1 MKGKILCP
9 AGCQNPVAR
18 ITKAKEILKNPRPA
32 GSWRPLKCI
41 FSGKGKSRS
50 QRAAK
55 PRSGVILA
63 KGKKA
68 AHSGPQALSC
78 PFYVRKNQTGAVCGS
93 LRASFYH
100 GAKIR
105 NSAVLSLAGNLLGSA
120 FPKPCLCGFCRLSL
134 PLSCGKRK
142 EVITMPKRYNTPHRS
157 RVIKTRL
164 TEEEY
169 ADFTARL
176 SPYGMSQSEFIRQ
189 AITRATIRP
198 IVTVSPVNDELL
210 AAVGKLTLPP

>member
-32 GSWRPLKCI
+32 GSWRSLKCI

-93 LRASFYH
+93 LRARFYR

-105 NSAVLSLAGNLLGSA
+105 SPLIFAPAGILLGSA
-120 FPKPCLCGFCRLSL
+120 FPKPCYAPCRARKEVTDHAKEIQYA
-134 PLSCGKRK
+134 PPPSCGKD
-142 EVITMPKRYNTPHRS
+142 PHDR
-157 RVIKTRL
+157 
-164 TEEEY
+164 
-169 ADFTARL
+169 
-176 SPYGMSQSEFIRQ
+176 
-189 AITRATIRP
+189 
-198 IVTVSPVNDELL
+198 
-210 AAVGKLTLPP
+210 

>member
-1 MKGKILCP
+1 MWGVKGKILCL

-32 GSWRPLKCI
+32 GSWRSLKCI

-68 AHSGPQALSC
+68 AHSGPQALFC
-78 PFYVRKNQTGAVCGS
+78 PFYVRKNPTGAVCGS

-105 NSAVLSLAGNLLGSA
+105 NSAVLPLAGNLLGSA
-120 FPKPCLCGFCRLSL
+120 FPKPCYGGLR
-134 PLSCGKRK
+134 RK
-142 EVITMPKRYNTPHRS
+142 NISV
-157 RVIKTRL
+157 
-164 TEEEY
+164 
-169 ADFTARL
+169 
-176 SPYGMSQSEFIRQ
+176 RQ
-189 AITRATIRP
+189 AAFFAGTVPEIPNRP
-198 IVTVSPVNDELL
+198 AYFL
-210 AAVGKLTLPP
+210 

>member
-18 ITKAKEILKNPRPA
+18 ITEAKEILKNPRPA

-68 AHSGPQALSC
+68 AHSGPQVLFC

-93 LRASFYH
+93 YRASFYH

-105 NSAVLSLAGNLLGSA
+105 NSAVLPLAGNLLGSA
-120 FPKPCLCGFCRLSL
+120 FPKPCFAPLRAKKTENSFCYF
-134 PLSCGKRK
+134 
-142 EVITMPKRYNTPHRS
+142 PKSSAMKGIERF
-157 RVIKTRL
+157 L
-164 TEEEY
+164 
-169 ADFTARL
+169 
-176 SPYGMSQSEFIRQ
+176 
-189 AITRATIRP
+189 RP
-198 IVTVSPVNDELL
+198 KCKKV
-210 AAVGKLTLPP
+210 AQ

>member
-1 MKGKILCP
+1 MKGKILCL

-32 GSWRPLKCI
+32 GSRRSLKCI

-68 AHSGPQALSC
+68 AHSGPQALFC
-78 PFYVRKNQTGAVCGS
+78 PFYVRKNPTGAVCGS

-105 NSAVLSLAGNLLGSA
+105 NSAVLPLAGNLLGSA
-120 FPKPCLCGFCRLSL
+120 FPKPCYGGLR
-134 PLSCGKRK
+134 RK
-142 EVITMPKRYNTPHRS
+142 NISV
-157 RVIKTRL
+157 
-164 TEEEY
+164 
-169 ADFTARL
+169 
-176 SPYGMSQSEFIRQ
+176 RQ
-189 AITRATIRP
+189 AAFLRELSRKYLTDQP
-198 IVTVSPVNDELL
+198 IFCD
-210 AAVGKLTLPP
+210 K

>member
-9 AGCQNPVAR
+9 AGCQNSLSL
-18 ITKAKEILKNPRPA
+18 ITEAKEILKNPRPA

-78 PFYVRKNQTGAVCGS
+78 PFYVRKNQTGSS
-93 LRASFYH
+93 LRQLQSKFLP
-100 GAKIR
+100 R
-105 NSAVLSLAGNLLGSA
+105 CQNPQ
-120 FPKPCLCGFCRLSL
+120 FCGFAPR
-134 PLSCGKRK
+134 
-142 EVITMPKRYNTPHRS
+142 
-157 RVIKTRL
+157 
-164 TEEEY
+164 
-169 ADFTARL
+169 
-176 SPYGMSQSEFIRQ
+176 
-189 AITRATIRP
+189 
-198 IVTVSPVNDELL
+198 
-210 AAVGKLTLPP
+210 GKLVGECLPQTLLWRLAPQKYFRPAGRFFAGTAPEIPNRPAYFL

>member
-63 KGKKA
+63 KGKKNV
-68 AHSGPQALSC
+68 HSGPQALSC
-78 PFYVRKNQTGAVCGS
+78 PFYVRKTRQGQSAAVTEQVS
-93 LRASFYH
+93 TTVPKSAILR
-100 GAKIR
+100 
-105 NSAVLSLAGNLLGSA
+105 
-120 FPKPCLCGFCRLSL
+120 FCPTRETCWGVPSPNPALRLV
-134 PLSCGKRK
+134 PLIPAALMRQ
-142 EVITMPKRYNTPHRS
+142 ERRS
-157 RVIKTRL
+157 RPCERNITHP
-164 TEEEY
+164 
-169 ADFTARL
+169 TA
-176 SPYGMSQSEFIRQ
+176 
-189 AITRATIRP
+189 
-198 IVTVSPVNDELL
+198 
-210 AAVGKLTLPP
+210 AAL

>member
-1 MKGKILCP
+1 MKGKILCL

-32 GSWRPLKCI
+32 GSWRSLKCI

-68 AHSGPQALSC
+68 AHSGPQALFC
-78 PFYVRKNQTGAVCGS
+78 PFYVRKNPTGAVCGS
-93 LRASFYH
+93 LRARFYR

-105 NSAVLSLAGNLLGSA
+105 SPLIFAPAGILLGSA
-120 FPKPCLCGFCRLSL
+120 FPKPCLCGLRRLKIPQNIFSDFSKTV
-134 PLSCGKRK
+134 PLH
-142 EVITMPKRYNTPHRS
+142 TPFFS
-157 RVIKTRL
+157 
-164 TEEEY
+164 Y
-169 ADFTARL
+169 
-176 SPYGMSQSEFIRQ
+176 
-189 AITRATIRP
+189 
-198 IVTVSPVNDELL
+198 
-210 AAVGKLTLPP
+210 

>member
-1 MKGKILCP
+1 MWGVKGKILCP

-32 GSWRPLKCI
+32 GSWRSLKCI

-105 NSAVLSLAGNLLGSA
+105 NSAV
-120 FPKPCLCGFCRLSL
+120 FVPR
-134 PLSCGKRK
+134 
-142 EVITMPKRYNTPHRS
+142 
-157 RVIKTRL
+157 
-164 TEEEY
+164 
-169 ADFTARL
+169 
-176 SPYGMSQSEFIRQ
+176 
-189 AITRATIRP
+189 
-198 IVTVSPVNDELL
+198 
-210 AAVGKLTLPP
+210 GKLVGECLPQTLLWRLAPQKYFRPAGHFFARTAPEIPNRPAYFL

>member
-1 MKGKILCP
+1 MKGKILCL

-32 GSWRPLKCI
+32 GSWRSLKCI

-55 PRSGVILA
+55 SRSGVILA

-68 AHSGPQALSC
+68 AHSGPQALFC
-78 PFYVRKNQTGAVCGS
+78 PFYVRKNPTGAVCGS

-105 NSAVLSLAGNLLGSA
+105 NSAVLPLAGNLLGSA
-120 FPKPCLCGFCRLSL
+120 FPKPCYGGLR
-134 PLSCGKRK
+134 RK
-142 EVITMPKRYNTPHRS
+142 NISV
-157 RVIKTRL
+157 
-164 TEEEY
+164 
-169 ADFTARL
+169 
-176 SPYGMSQSEFIRQ
+176 RQ
-189 AITRATIRP
+189 AAFFAGTVPEIPNRP
-198 IVTVSPVNDELL
+198 AYFL
-210 AAVGKLTLPP
+210 